1 MEEEKIDGAR
11 SPEKQHI
18 RPLLFLYVS
27 YKKVKMGVSEDVRDR
42 EREKDLKEVA
52 HEVME
57 ACKSK
62 ICRGRLAG
70 LRPREELTM

>member
-1 MEEEKIDGAR
+1 MCISQY
-11 SPEKQHI
+11 SPEKQNQTEERERH
-18 RPLLFLYVS
+18 
-27 YKKVKMGVSEDVRDR
+27 RDR